1 MPNKRPDAERRLRQ
15 SFRFGRLIK
24 LLMQLQQERPR
35 KIGDL
40 ARTLECSERTVFRDL
55 QVLELA
61 GVPWLFDRSFQGY
74 QLQSGWRFPALQLTP
89 DEVVGQA
96 LATVIT
102 NSPGFRVGTGAKATS
117 EKLAGTLSPESKKLL
132 ADAGQLMAVL
142 SLESAEE
149 GRVGGILRTL
159 QWALLQRKQVAG
171 LYVSP
176 YESKPKRIRLQPYR
190 LCMIRQVWY
199 VIGRSSNDV
208 RPKTYRVGRFKSLR
222 TLDQSA
228 AVPESFSLQEY
239 LGNAWSVF
247 RGDTSYDVEVHF
259 AKAAAAQVT
268 ETRWHATQT
277 SRWHRDGSVTL
288 SFCIDGL
295 DEIVWWLLG
304 WAGFAK
310 VIRPEQLRVAV
321 LAQLRAGV
329 DMNRVSLK

>member
-1 MPNKRPDAERRLRQ
+1 MSKKRPDGERRLRQ

-24 LLMQLQQERPR
+24 LLTQLQQERSR

-61 GVPWLFDRSFQGY
+61 GVPWLFDRSSQGY
-74 QLQSGWRFPALQLTP
+74 QLQAGWRFPSLQLTP

-102 NSPGFRVGTGAKATS
+102 SSPGFRVGIGAKATS

-142 SLESAEE
+142 NLESADE
-149 GRVGGILRTL
+149 GRVSGILRTL

-171 LYVSP
+171 LYASP
-176 YESKPKRIRLQPYR
+176 YESKPKRLRLNPYR
-190 LCMIRQVWY
+190 LCMVRQVWY
-199 VIGRSSNDV
+199 VIGRSSNDAG
-208 RPKTYRVGRFKSLR
+208 PKTYRVGRFKSLR
-222 TLDQSA
+222 TLDQTA
-228 AVPESFSLQEY
+228 VVPEAFSLQEY
-239 LGNAWSVF
+239 LGKAWSVY
-247 RGDTSYDVEVHF
+247 RGDTTYNVEVHF

-268 ETRWHATQT
+268 ETRWHATQI

-288 SFCIDGL
+288 SFCVDGL

-304 WAGFAK
+304 WSGFAK
-310 VIRPEQLRVAV
+310 VVRPTLLRDH
-321 LAQLRAGV
+321 LIAQLTDALTINART
-329 DMNRVSLK
+329 ST

>member
-1 MPNKRPDAERRLRQ
+1 MPKKRPDAERRLRQ

-24 LLMQLQQERPR
+24 LLIQLQQERPR

-74 QLQSGWRFPALQLTP
+74 QLQPGWQFPALQLTP

-117 EKLAGTLSPESKKLL
+117 EKLAGTLSQESKKLL

-142 SLESAEE
+142 NLESADE
-149 GRVGGILRTL
+149 GRVGGFLRTL

-171 LYVSP
+171 LYASP
-176 YESKPKRIRLQPYR
+176 YESKPRRLRLHPYR

-199 VIGRSSNDV
+199 VIGRSSNDAM
-208 RPKTYRVGRFKSLR
+208 PKTYRVGRFKSLR
-222 TLDQSA
+222 TLDQPA
-228 AVPESFSLQEY
+228 AVPEGFSLQEY
-239 LGNAWSVF
+239 LGNAWSVY
-247 RGDTSYDVEVHF
+247 RGDTTHNVEIHF
-259 AKAAAAQVT
+259 AKAAAVQVT
-268 ETRWHATQT
+268 ETRWHATQQ

-288 SFCIDGL
+288 SFCVDGL

-310 VIRPEQLRVAV
+310 VIHPIELKKNYVEQLASGTT
-321 LAQLRAGV
+321 LNL
-329 DMNRVSLK
+329 